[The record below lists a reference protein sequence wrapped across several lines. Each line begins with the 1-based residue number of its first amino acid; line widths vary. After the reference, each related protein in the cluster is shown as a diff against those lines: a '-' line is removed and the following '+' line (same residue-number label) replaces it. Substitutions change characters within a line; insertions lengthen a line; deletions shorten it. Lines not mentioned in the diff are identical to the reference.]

1 VKEEMSSVPKLRF
14 TPEQYLALERQAE
27 YKSEFLDGEIFAMA
41 GASREHNLIAGNVFA
56 SLHGQLR
63 GRPSETYPN
72 DMRIKVTATG
82 LRTYPDVVVV
92 CGEPQFEDENGDT
105 LLNPTLLVEVLSRTT
120 EAYDRGEKFAH
131 YRLLESLVEYVLIAQ
146 NRCQVERL
154 TRQPDGQW
162 LLSEARDL
170 GGSIALTSIG
180 SQLALAEVY
189 GRVKLPAG
197 PRAARADVEA
207 PVPTRGN
214 DDPDTRR

>member
-1 VKEEMSSVPKLRF
+1 MSSLPKVRF

-41 GASREHNLIAGNVFA
+41 GASREHNLIALNVSA

-63 GRPSETYPN
+63 GRPCETYPS
-72 DMRIKVTATG
+72 DMRVKVTATG

-105 LLNPTLLVEVLSRTT
+105 LLNPILLVEVLSRTT

-131 YRLLESLVEYVLIAQ
+131 YRLLESLAEYVLIAQ
-146 NRCQVERL
+146 DRCQVERF

-162 LLSEARDL
+162 LLAEAHDL
-170 GGSIALTSIG
+170 GAAIALPSIG
-180 SQLALAEVY
+180 AQLVLAEVY
-189 GRVKLPAG
+189 ERVKLPAG
-197 PRAARADVEA
+197 PLAARADEG
-207 PVPTRGN
+207 PPGSNPGER
-214 DDPDTRR
+214 

>member
-1 VKEEMSSVPKLRF
+1 MSSVPKLRF
-14 TPEQYLALERQAE
+14 TLEQYLALERQAE

-41 GASREHNLIAGNVFA
+41 GARREHNLIVSNVLA

-63 GRPSETYPN
+63 GRPCETYPS
-72 DMRIKVTATG
+72 DMRVKVAATG
-82 LRTYPDVVVV
+82 LCTYPDVVVV
-92 CGEPQFEDENGDT
+92 CGEPRFEDENGDT

-131 YRLLESLVEYVLIAQ
+131 YRLLESLAEYVLIAQ
-146 NRCQVERL
+146 DRCRVERF

-170 GGSIALTSIG
+170 GAAMALPSIG

-189 GRVKLPAG
+189 ERVKLPAE

-207 PVPTRGN
+207 PVPTRVN
-214 DDPDTRR
+214 DDPDARR